1 MKYPEHVVSKM
12 DEEWVR
18 LDRSFSRLWGL
29 LSPTPERDEMLVGIM
44 KAKILLHKMIK
55 EQREE

>member
-1 MKYPEHVVSKM
+1 MKYPEHITSKLE
-12 DEEWVR
+12 DEWNR

-44 KAKILLHKMIK
+44 KAKILLSKMIK

>member
-1 MKYPEHVVSKM
+1 MKYPEHVISKLE
-12 DEEWVR
+12 DEWNR

-44 KAKILLHKMIK
+44 KAKILLSKMIK